1 MGRKRSESS
10 NFILHARSDQFYW
23 EGEGQLSIKTF
34 RHGQAQYRVN
44 RGFFTVEESRYL
56 LLNEGHYSLSIE
68 QDQQIESFCVF
79 FKKGFAEQVYE
90 TLKGSPHQ
98 LLSDPF
104 HMPPTSIEFFE
115 KTYEY
120 TPALARLLQNL
131 RRHQGD
137 ESDAL
142 WQEEQFVNIMHALLN
157 IHKDTLAE
165 AYSIEAQRI
174 ATREEL
180 YRRLSIAYDYIQ
192 SLYTEPLTLEQ
203 IAQASCLSPTHLLRS
218 YAAVFG
224 RTPYQHITEMRL
236 AKAKQLLKQPEY
248 SMLDITLE
256 IGLNSPAAFS
266 KWFKKQSGGLTPR
279 QYRGMRAKW

>member
-1 MGRKRSESS
+1 MSRKRSEST

-34 RHGQAQYRVN
+34 RYGRAQYRVN
-44 RGFFTVEESRYL
+44 QGFFTVEESRYL

-68 QDQQIESFCVF
+68 QDQPIESFCVF
-79 FKKGFAEQVYE
+79 FKKGFAEQVYKV
-90 TLKGSPHQ
+90 LKGTPNQ

-104 HMPPTSIEFFE
+104 HLPTAPIEFFE

-120 TPALARLLQNL
+120 TPVLAHVLQNL
-131 RRHQGD
+131 RDYQGD

-142 WQEEQFVNIMHALLN
+142 WQEEQFVNIMQALLN

-180 YRRLSIAYDYIQ
+180 YRRLSIAYDYIR
-192 SLYTEPLTLEQ
+192 SLYTEPITLEQ

-236 AKAKQLLKQPEY
+236 AKAKQLLQQPEY

-256 IGLNSPAAFS
+256 VGLNSPAAFS
-266 KWFKKQSGGLTPR
+266 KWFKKQTGLTPS
-279 QYRGMRAKW
+279 QYRSIRAKW